1 MVFVFHRPVASSNG
15 GEPMVADLAFFQT
28 GDEVA
33 GLDFG
38 LAADLGLPMP
48 GEAANLPG
56 VGKEA
61 HVQIKGRDAEFPVL
75 DATVSTFGFGTP
87 ADGEVI
93 ESFPR

>member
-1 MVFVFHRPVASSNG
+1 MWWRPAASGFCFPPTS
-15 GEPMVADLAFFQT
+15 DLAHFQT

-48 GEAANLPG
+48 GETANLPG

-61 HVQIKGRDAEFPVL
+61 HIEIKGRDAELPVL

-93 ESFPR
+93 EFFPR